1 MTALHTQGR
10 WGPGRAQV
18 AGAEGGRACVAVG
31 ARDGGGGCSG
41 AGRAEHRATDAQ
53 RGHKP
58 PGGGLR
64 AAPAP
69 EDRARLAE
77 KEGRWGN

>member
-31 ARDGGGGCSG
+31 ARDGGGGVQGLAARSTG
-41 AGRAEHRATDAQ
+41 PPMHRGDTSP
-53 RGHKP
+53 RV
-58 PGGGLR
+58 GG
-64 AAPAP
+64 
-69 EDRARLAE
+69 
-77 KEGRWGN
+77 